1 MTLRTVYPSLS
12 RAFNADGEVVKVKGY
27 VEATDLSKP
36 GQLTL
41 HLDGVPGIFGAPY
54 WIVALG
60 DEDGVRLLSTFKV
73 VVDFFF
79 LSLEN

>member
-1 MTLRTVYPSLS
+1 MACNNKHTMFIGEITRGWFPLS

-41 HLDGVPGIFGAPY
+41 HLDGVPDIFGAPY

-60 DEDGVRLLSTFKV
+60 DEDGVSMSTSM
-73 VVDFFF
+73 
-79 LSLEN
+79 L